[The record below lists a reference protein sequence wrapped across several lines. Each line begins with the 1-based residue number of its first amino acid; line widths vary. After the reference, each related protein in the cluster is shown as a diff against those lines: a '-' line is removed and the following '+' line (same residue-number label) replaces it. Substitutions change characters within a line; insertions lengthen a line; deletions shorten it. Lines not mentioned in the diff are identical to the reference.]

1 MSKGIKIFGGL
12 VVVVIGLVVAAVAIL
27 MSMDFNQYKGE
38 IAAQVR
44 SATGRDLAI
53 RGDLNLE
60 ISLNPAI
67 AVDGVSFANAPWGSK
82 PKMLSVDRFAA
93 EVSLMP
99 LLSGTVDVKRVVLE
113 GVTVLAE
120 TDNSGNGNWVF
131 GEAERKTE
139 KAETGDVGALPVV
152 RLVAIKDV
160 NVTYRDGV
168 SGQTYDLTLDSV
180 DLQADGPDAPLNT
193 AISGSINGQPFK
205 VAGNLGTINALAA
218 GGMVPM
224 KLDIEALATKI
235 GLDGQAGMAAGG
247 PNANLK
253 FSVAV
258 ANLAET
264 LKAAEAVAPQAAG
277 VQLPPIGA
285 VNLASAVAFQG
296 NTLNLSGL
304 ALKAGSLD
312 LKGDLAVELGGQRP
326 SVKGSLNV
334 GSVNVDE
341 FMPKEGGEEKAAT
354 AAPAEDKKDGEKRV
368 FPADPLPLDGLKAA
382 DVDMKIA
389 AEKIIS
395 QGIEATD
402 VSVDMRLD
410 NGRLAV
416 KSMKAKVFDG
426 DITASLS
433 LDGSASTPSLKAVL
447 GVDQLNYDKALQS
460 QGLEDTARGKM
471 DVDVD
476 VSGRGGSVRQL
487 MAGLNG
493 KARIV
498 TKDGRIESNA
508 LNIVS
513 TDLLNVLDSAD
524 DKTLKCG
531 VIHFDIKNGMADAR
545 AIVIETGGI
554 SVVGTGTVD
563 LRDEKPKL
571 RVEPRA
577 KKANIASAAMVPV
590 NIKGTLA
597 EPDWELDAA
606 AVAGSVASGAARVG
620 AAVATG
626 GLSLLGE
633 KLLSAGKEA
642 AGAVDENDYCTPAL
656 AGKKVVPGEMK
667 TAEKAKEP
675 NSGSEQP
682 AAAGS
687 EPKKKEEEGAL
698 DKLGKGLGS
707 GLKNLL
713 GN

>member
-1 MSKGIKIFGGL
+1 MSKGVKIFGGL
-12 VVVVIGLVVAAVAIL
+12 VVVVVGLVVAAVAIL

-38 IAAQVR
+38 IAAQVK

-53 RGDLNLE
+53 KGDLNLE

-67 AVDGVSFANAPWGSK
+67 AVDGVTFANATWGSK
-82 PKMLSVDRFAA
+82 PEMLSVDRFAA

-120 TDNSGNGNWVF
+120 TDKSGNGNWVF
-131 GEAERKTE
+131 GEAGG
-139 KAETGDVGALPVV
+139 KAEETETGGGALPVV
-152 RLVAIKDV
+152 RMVAIKDV
-160 NVTYRDGV
+160 NVTYSDGV
-168 SGQTYDLTLDSV
+168 TGQTYNLALDSV
-180 DLQADGPDAPLNT
+180 DLQADGPDAPLKT
-193 AISGSINGQPFK
+193 TIVGSINAQPFK

-224 KLDIEALATKI
+224 KLDVEALATKI

-247 PNANLK
+247 PNADLK
-253 FSVAV
+253 LTVAV
-258 ANLAET
+258 ANVAET

-285 VNLASAVAFQG
+285 VNLASTVGYQG
-296 NTLNLSGL
+296 NTLKLSDL

-312 LKGDLAVELGGQRP
+312 LKGNLAVGMGGQRP
-326 SVKGSLNV
+326 SVKGALNA
-334 GSVNVDE
+334 GTVNVDE
-341 FMPKEGGEEKAAT
+341 FMPKKEGEEKT
-354 AAPAEDKKDGEKRV
+354 AAAAPVEDKKDGEKRV

-395 QGIEATD
+395 QGIEATG
-402 VSVDMRLD
+402 VSVAIVLKDGRLD
-410 NGRLAV
+410 V
-416 KSMKAKVFDG
+416 KPMKAKVFDG
-426 DITASLS
+426 DIMANLS

-447 GVDQLNYDKALQS
+447 DVDQLDYDKALIS
-460 QGLEDTARGKM
+460 QGLKDTAKGKVN
-471 DVDVD
+471 VDVD

-513 TDLLNVLDSAD
+513 TDLLNVFDSAD

-531 VIHFDIKNGMADAR
+531 VVHFDIKNGMADAR

-563 LRDEKPKL
+563 LKEEKPKL

-590 NIKGTLA
+590 DIKGTLA

-606 AVAGSVASGAARVG
+606 AVAGNVASGAARVG

-667 TAEKAKEP
+667 TAEKAEEP
-675 NSGSEQP
+675 ASGGEQP
-682 AAAGS
+682 AASGG
-687 EPKKKEEEGAL
+687 EPAKKEEGGAL
-698 DKLGKGLGS
+698 DSLGKGLGS

>member
-1 MSKGIKIFGGL
+1 MSKGFKIIGGL
-12 VVVVIGLVVAAVAIL
+12 VVVVVGLVVAAVAIL

-38 IAAQVR
+38 IAAQVK

-53 RGDLNLE
+53 KGDLNLE
-60 ISLNPAI
+60 ISLEPAI
-67 AVDGVSFANAPWGSK
+67 AVDGVTFANASWGSK
-82 PKMLSVDRFAA
+82 PEMLSVDRFAA
-93 EVSLMP
+93 EVSLLP
-99 LLSGTVDVKRVVLE
+99 LLSGTVDVKRVVLQ

-120 TDNSGNGNWVF
+120 TDKSGNGNWVF
-131 GEAERKTE
+131 GKSGGEAETP
-139 KAETGDVGALPVV
+139 AAGGGGALPVV
-152 RLVAIKDV
+152 RMVAIKDV

-168 SGQTYDLTLDSV
+168 TGQTYNLALDNV

-193 AISGSINGQPFK
+193 AVVGSINGQPFK
-205 VAGNLGTINALAA
+205 IAGNLGSINALAA
-218 GGMVPM
+218 GGMVAM
-224 KLDIEALATKI
+224 KLDVEALATKI

-253 FSVAV
+253 LSVNV
-258 ANLAET
+258 ANVAET

-277 VQLPPIGA
+277 VALPTIGA
-285 VNLASAVAFQG
+285 VKLASAVAYQG
-296 NTLNLSGL
+296 DTL
-304 ALKAGSLD
+304 ALSDLALQAGSLE
-312 LKGDLAVELGGQRP
+312 LKGDLAVGLGGQRP
-326 SVKGSLNV
+326 SLKGTLNT
-334 GSVNVDE
+334 GTVNVDE
-341 FMPKEGGEEKAAT
+341 FMPKKDGESKTADAAAAEGSKG
-354 AAPAEDKKDGEKRV
+354 GEKRV
-368 FPADPLPLDGLKAA
+368 FPADPLPLDGLKTA
-382 DVDMKIA
+382 DVDMKIT

-395 QGIEATD
+395 QGVKASG
-402 VSVDMRLD
+402 VSVAILLK
-410 NGRLAV
+410 NGRLDV
-416 KSMKAKVFDG
+416 KPLKATVFDG
-426 DITASLS
+426 AITANLS
-433 LDGSASTPSLKAVL
+433 LDASKASPSLKAVL
-447 GVDQLNYDKALQS
+447 GVDQLDYDKALTS
-460 QGLEDTARGKM
+460 QGLKDTARGK
-471 DVDVD
+471 VDVD
-476 VSGRGGSVRQL
+476 IDVAGSGGSVRQL

-513 TDLLNVLDSAD
+513 TDLLNMFDSAD

-531 VIHFDIKNGMADAR
+531 VVHFDIKNGKADAR
-545 AIVIETGGI
+545 AIVFETGGI

-563 LRDEKPKL
+563 LKDEKPIL

-577 KKANIASAAMVPV
+577 KKANLASAAMVPV

-597 EPDWELDAA
+597 EPDWELDAT

-642 AGAVDENDYCTPAL
+642 TGAFDENDYCTPAL

-667 TAEKAKEP
+667 TAEKAGDPVPGVSQPSAPGGEP
-675 NSGSEQP
+675 
-682 AAAGS
+682 A
-687 EPKKKEEEGAL
+687 KKEEGAL
-698 DKLGKGLGS
+698 DSLTKGLG

>member
-1 MSKGIKIFGGL
+1 MSKAVKIFGGL
-12 VVVVIGLVVAAVAIL
+12 MVVVIGLVVAAIAIL

-38 IAAQVR
+38 IAAQVK

-53 RGDLNLE
+53 KGDLNLE
-60 ISLNPAI
+60 ISLDPAI
-67 AVDGVSFANAPWGSK
+67 AVDGVTFANASWGSK
-82 PKMLSVDRFAA
+82 PEMLSVDRFAA
-93 EVSLMP
+93 EVSLLP

-120 TDNSGNGNWVF
+120 TDKSGKGNWVF
-131 GEAERKTE
+131 GEAEGETE
-139 KAETGDVGALPVV
+139 KAESGEGGALPVV
-152 RLVAIKDV
+152 RMVAIKDV
-160 NVTYRDGV
+160 NVTYSDGV
-168 SGQTYDLTLDSV
+168 TGQTYDLTLDSV

-193 AISGSINGQPFK
+193 AVAGSINGQSFK
-205 VAGNLGTINALAA
+205 VTGNLGTINALAA
-218 GGMVPM
+218 GGMIPM
-224 KLDIEALATKI
+224 KLDVEALATKI
-235 GLDGQAGMAAGG
+235 GLDGQAGTAAGG
-247 PNANLK
+247 PNADLK
-253 FSVAV
+253 LTVAI
-258 ANLAET
+258 ANVAET

-285 VNLASAVAFQG
+285 VNLASTVAYHG
-296 NTLNLSGL
+296 NTLNLSDL

-312 LKGDLAVELGGQRP
+312 LKGNLAVGLGGQRP
-326 SVKGSLNV
+326 SVKGALNA
-334 GSVNVDE
+334 GTVNVDE
-341 FMPKEGGEEKAAT
+341 FMPKKEGGEKAA
-354 AAPAEDKKDGEKRV
+354 AAPAADKKDGEKRV

-382 DVDMKIA
+382 HVDMKIA

-395 QGIEATD
+395 QGIEATG
-402 VSVDMRLD
+402 VSVAIVLK
-410 NGRLAV
+410 NGRLDV
-416 KSMKAKVFDG
+416 KPMKAKVFDG
-426 DITASLS
+426 DITVSLS

-447 GVDQLNYDKALQS
+447 GVDQLDYDKALQS
-460 QGLEDTARGKM
+460 QGMKDTARGKL
-471 DVDVD
+471 DVDVE

-513 TDLLNVLDSAD
+513 TDLLNLFDSAD

-531 VIHFDIKNGMADAR
+531 VVHFDIKSGMADAR
-545 AIVIETGGI
+545 AIVVETGGI

-563 LRDEKPKL
+563 LKDEKPKL

-577 KKANIASAAMVPV
+577 KKANLASAAMVPV

-626 GLSLLGE
+626 GLPLLGE

-642 AGAVDENDYCTPAL
+642 TGAVDENDYCTPAL
-656 AGKKVVPGEMK
+656 AGKKVVPGELK
-667 TAEKAKEP
+667 TAEKADDPASGGSQPSASGDEP
-675 NSGSEQP
+675 
-682 AAAGS
+682 A
-687 EPKKKEEEGAL
+687 KKEEGGL
-698 DKLGKGLGS
+698 DSLTKGLG

>member
-1 MSKGIKIFGGL
+1 MSKGVKIFGGL
-12 VVVVIGLVVAAVAIL
+12 IVVVIGLVVAAVAIL

-38 IAAQVR
+38 IAAQVK
-44 SATGRDLAI
+44 SVTGRDLAI
-53 RGDLNLE
+53 KGDLNLE

-67 AVDGVSFANAPWGSK
+67 AVDGVSFANASWGSK
-82 PKMLSVDRFAA
+82 PEMLSVDRFAA

-120 TDNSGNGNWVF
+120 TDKSGKGNWVF
-131 GEAERKTE
+131 GDAAGETEKTE
-139 KAETGDVGALPVV
+139 TGEGGALPVV
-152 RLVAIKDV
+152 RMVAIKDV
-160 NVTYRDGV
+160 NVTYSDGV
-168 SGQTYDLTLDSV
+168 TGQTYDLTLDSV

-193 AISGSINGQPFK
+193 AIAGSINGQPFK

-218 GGMVPM
+218 GGMIPM
-224 KLDIEALATKI
+224 KLDVEALATKI

-253 FSVAV
+253 LTVGV
-258 ANLAET
+258 ANVAET

-277 VQLPPIGA
+277 VELPPIGA
-285 VNLASAVAFQG
+285 VNLASTVAYQG
-296 NTLNLSGL
+296 NTLNLSDPT
-304 ALKAGSLD
+304 LKAGSLD
-312 LKGDLAVELGGQRP
+312 LKGNLAVGLGGQRP
-326 SVKGSLNV
+326 SVKGNLNA
-334 GSVNVDE
+334 GTVNVDE
-341 FMPKEGGEEKAAT
+341 FMPKKEGEEKAAP
-354 AAPAEDKKDGEKRV
+354 AAPAADEKDGEKRV
-368 FPADPLPLDGLKAA
+368 FSADPLPLDGLKAA

-389 AEKIIS
+389 AEKIIA
-395 QGIEATD
+395 QGIEATG
-402 VSVDMRLD
+402 VSVALVLKKGRLD
-410 NGRLAV
+410 V
-416 KSMKAKVFDG
+416 KPMKAKVFDG
-426 DITASLS
+426 DITANIS
-433 LDGSASTPSLKAVL
+433 LDGSASTPSLKAVF
-447 GVDQLNYDKALQS
+447 GVAQLDYDKALIS
-460 QGLEDTARGKM
+460 QGLKDTARGKV

-513 TDLLNVLDSAD
+513 TDLLNVFDSAD

-531 VIHFDIKNGMADAR
+531 VVHFDVKNGMADAR

-554 SVVGTGTVD
+554 SVVGTGSVD
-563 LRDEKPKL
+563 LKDEKPKL

-606 AVAGSVASGAARVG
+606 AVAGNVASGAARVC

-667 TAEKAKEP
+667 TAEKAEEP
-675 NSGSEQP
+675 VSSGDDQP
-682 AAAGS
+682 AASGG
-687 EPKKKEEEGAL
+687 EPAKKEEGTL
-698 DKLGKGLGS
+698 DSLGKGLGS
-707 GLKNLL
+707 GLKNLF